1 MTLYL
6 KYRPQTLSELDLAGV
21 RESLTSIFKSKN
33 IPHAFLFAGPK
44 GTGKTSAARIVA
56 KILNCEQNSKTFAEP
71 CNKCQQ
77 CLSIT
82 KGNNIDVVELDAA
95 SHRGIDDIR
104 ALRDAVKL
112 SPASARKK
120 VYIIDEAHML
130 TTEAFNAFLKT
141 LEEPPDH
148 VVFILATTNPEKI
161 IDTIKSRTTLITF
174 AKAKEEEIVSSLEK
188 KVKAEKIKYDKKAL
202 GFIAKS
208 SEGSFRDGAKILEQ
222 LIAENVPLLSSEV
235 EEYFS
240 TNGQLGL
247 DEFILKLKDKNE
259 IWLLNTIEGAS
270 QKGQSFAAV
279 IEHLLDR
286 LHKEMLISVG
296 VVEGKTIFEDRDDLI
311 ILIKLLMDAYGAT
324 KVSFLE
330 QIPLELAVI
339 KWCSGGEGE
348 EQREVKENEN
358 EKETTTREEAKQT
371 VAEEVLSKPEDA
383 SKKDDLLP
391 NMGEAIGDMVTD
403 EVWQRILAAT
413 RVANASIEA
422 LLRAARPLGLKDD
435 KLVLGVYYKFHKER
449 LEEIKQRQILERIVG
464 GVLNSSVRVS
474 CVLTEPPKKEVVKS
488 EEVVLIEPGSVLPKS
503 DLIISSSS
511 DPLLTKEK
519 EEDIIEVAKKMFS

>member
-6 KYRPQTLSELDLAGV
+6 KYRPQTLSELDLVGV
-21 RESLTSIFKSKN
+21 RESLSSIFKSKN

-56 KILNCEQNSKTFAEP
+56 KILNCEENSKAFAEP

-174 AKAKEEEIVSSLEK
+174 AKAKDEEIVSSLEK
-188 KVKAEKIKYDKKAL
+188 KVKSEKLKYDKKAL
-202 GFIAKS
+202 GLIAKGS
-208 SEGSFRDGAKILEQ
+208 DGSFRDGAKILEQ
-222 LIAENVPLLSSEV
+222 LIAENVPLLSDKV
-235 EEYFS
+235 EKYFS
-240 TNGQLGL
+240 TSGVLGI
-247 DEFILKLKDKNE
+247 DEFVAELKNKNE
-259 IWLLNTIEGAS
+259 TWLLNTIENAS
-270 QKGQSFAAV
+270 GKGQSFTV
-279 IEHLLDR
+279 LIENLLDK

-296 VVEGKTIFEDRDDLI
+296 VVEGKTIFEDRDDLVV
-311 ILIKLLMDAYGAT
+311 LIKLLMDAYGGT

-339 KWCSGGEGE
+339 KWCSAKEEGGKKPE
-348 EQREVKENEN
+348 EEPVEKAETQKEVKE
-358 EKETTTREEAKQT
+358 K
-371 VAEEVLSKPEDA
+371 VVEEVLSEPEDA

-391 NMGEAIGDMVTD
+391 NIAEVVGGVVTD
-403 EVWQRILAAT
+403 DIWQRILAET

-422 LLRAARPLGLKDD
+422 LLRAAKPIGFKDN

-449 LEEIKQRQILERIVG
+449 LEEIKQRQILERIAG
-464 GVLNSSVRVS
+464 TILNCNLRIN
-474 CVLTEPPKKEVVKS
+474 CILTEPPKKEVVKS
-488 EEVVLIEPGSVLPKS
+488 EEVVLIEPGSVLPGS
-503 DLIISSSS
+503 DLAPSS

-519 EEDIIEVAKKMFS
+519 EEDIIEVAKKIFS